1 MQCFEWQSLISS
13 TFLLQRSGESICNIN
28 QIITGQTPFGNTTV
42 LGFRFP
48 PELFVSLKNHLKFLI
63 FLKIHHH
70 VSISITIV
78 SKLLEYVN
86 ISVLFMP
93 NILSV
98 SEVYK
103 MYIFFVP
110 EIRVRP
116 SDKRYIYANE
126 SSNVSVAANQNHW
139 RIVIILLEKG

>member
-1 MQCFEWQSLISS
+1 MQCCEWQSLSSS
-13 TFLLQRSGESICNIN
+13 TFLLQRSGESICNSN
-28 QIITGQTPFGNTTV
+28 QIITGWTPFGNTTV
-42 LGFRFP
+42 LGLRFP
-48 PELFVSLKNHLKFLI
+48 PELLVSPKTILSFS
-63 FLKIHHH
+63 FFRKIHHH

-103 MYIFFVP
+103 MYIFSVP

-116 SDKRYIYANE
+116 SAKRYIYGNE
-126 SSNVSVAANQNHW
+126 SSNTNFAANQNNW

>member
-13 TFLLQRSGESICNIN
+13 TFLIQRSGESICNIN

-42 LGFRFP
+42 RGFRFP
-48 PELFVSLKNHLKFLI
+48 PEQFVSLKVKFLI

-70 VSISITIV
+70 VSVSITIV

-103 MYIFFVP
+103 MYIFSVP
-110 EIRVRP
+110 AIRVRP

-126 SSNVSVAANQNHW
+126 SSNASVAANQNHW
-139 RIVIILLEKG
+139 RIVIISLEKG

>member
-1 MQCFEWQSLISS
+1 MQCFEWQSLSSS
-13 TFLLQRSGESICNIN
+13 TFRLLRGGSASGIVTKWSQGRRLVGVQLYSDC
-28 QIITGQTPFGNTTV
+28 F
-42 LGFRFP
+42 
-48 PELFVSLKNHLKFLI
+48 FLPSCLCHCETI
-63 FLKIHHH
+63 LSFSFFLKIHHH

-78 SKLLEYVN
+78 SKLLEQVN

-103 MYIFFVP
+103 MYIFSVS

-116 SDKRYIYANE
+116 SDKRYIHANE
-126 SSNVSVAANQNHW
+126 SSNTNFAANQNNC
-139 RIVIILLEKG
+139 RTVIILLEKR